1 MKNKG
6 EEKKEGQGK
15 IRGREGRKKTGKEEG
30 RQWNR
35 GGRNKN

>member
-15 IRGREGRKKTGKEEG
+15 IRGREGRKKTGKEGNGIGEEEI
-30 RQWNR
+30 
-35 GGRNKN
+35 KLK